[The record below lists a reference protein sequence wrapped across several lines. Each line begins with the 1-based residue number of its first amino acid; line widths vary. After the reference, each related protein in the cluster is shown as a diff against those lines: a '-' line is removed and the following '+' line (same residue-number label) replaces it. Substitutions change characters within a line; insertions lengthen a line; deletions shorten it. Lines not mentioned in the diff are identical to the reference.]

1 MENKIHLLPEIVANQ
16 IAAGEVVDNP
26 ASAIKEMMENSI
38 DAGATSLT
46 VNFRNAG
53 LELIQIIDNGCGMS
67 PLDARMAFDRHATS
81 KIRNF
86 DDVYR
91 LQTFGFR
98 GEALASIAAVAQVE
112 LRTRRAEDEVGTET
126 IVNGGEF
133 ISQRPTMCPVG
144 SQFMVRNLF
153 YTAPARRKFNSD
165 RSKMVTEIKKV
176 FRQVALCNPAVRCE
190 LMSND
195 MPIITLEA
203 GSLQERIIG
212 IVGRHIKTNLLEVDV
227 DTTIVKVQGYVGRP
241 AAAKQKNAEQYL
253 FVNGRYFRS
262 PQIYR
267 SIMKAYEKLIPEKDS
282 PSYFLYLTVE
292 PERVDVNVSPHK
304 TEVRFADAEEVC
316 QIISAAVRSTLAKSG
331 NVSMMDFENSVA
343 IDIPVLGDPA
353 NQVYSEPRS
362 TMVEGYNPFSDNY
375 IDASASQKDIE
386 AAFDDPMQMLGVKL
400 PSAKKSP
407 AKRASAPSEAVDRLR
422 DVAWSDMAS
431 MGDFALREIPSAGL
445 AQIEVEDFMPKPVA
459 QEFVPLPVAQAE
471 PVEEYREITSS
482 AFEAIDMSAFGTM
495 EGESSLEFI
504 PSAVQ
509 QTIVQTEQMEFSA
522 VMPLKGG
529 YAIAMAAG
537 RTMIVDLRRAKE
549 RLLYDEYMSMLGVGA
564 APSQQLL
571 FPERLV
577 LSVEDYALLREHEVE
592 FAALGFDIRLMEDC
606 EVELCGIPSS
616 IVGEGADTLLY
627 DLLREVE
634 ASGDARERMRED
646 MARMMAVRASRQITR
661 QLSVKEAEELLGRL
675 CAAENYSFS
684 PSGKAIMA
692 ELTTEELKAKLN

>member
-133 ISQRPTMCPVG
+133 VSQRPTMCPVG

-195 MPIITLEA
+195 MPIITLA
-203 GSLQERIIG
+203 ASSLQERIIG

-282 PSYFLYLTVE
+282 PSYFLYLTIE

-343 IDIPVLGDPA
+343 IDIPVMGDPA
-353 NQVYSEPRS
+353 NVMYSEPRS
-362 TMVEGYNPFSDNY
+362 TTIEGYNPFSDNY
-375 IDASASQKDIE
+375 IDASASELDIE
-386 AAFDDPMQMLGVKL
+386 TAFDDPIQLMGLQMPKEKKA
-400 PSAKKSP
+400 SAKRTS
-407 AKRASAPSEAVDRLR
+407 AKGETVDRLR

-445 AQIEVEDFMPKPVA
+445 AEIQME
-459 QEFVPLPVAQAE
+459 EFVPKPKAQAE
-471 PVEEYREITSS
+471 PMEGYREIASS
-482 AFEAIDMSAFGTM
+482 GFEVIDMSAFGEV
-495 EGESSLEFI
+495 EGESSIEFI

-509 QTIVQTEQMEFSA
+509 QRIEQAEQLEFSA

-571 FPERLV
+571 FPERLL

-592 FAALGFDIRLMEDC
+592 FAALGFDIHLKEDC

-646 MARMMAVRASRQITR
+646 MARMMAVRASRQLAR
-661 QLSVKEAEELLGRL
+661 QLSVREAEELLGRL
-675 CAAENYSFS
+675 SAAENYSYS

-692 ELTTEELKAKLN
+692 ELTIEELKAKLN

>member
-112 LRTRRAEDEVGTET
+112 LRTRRSEDEVGTET

-316 QIISAAVRSTLAKSG
+316 QIILAAVRSTLAKSG

-362 TMVEGYNPFSDNY
+362 TMVDGYNPFSDNY

-386 AAFDDPMQMLGVKL
+386 AAFDDPMQLLGVKL

-431 MGDFALREIPSAGL
+431 MGDFALRDIPSAGF
-445 AQIEVEDFMPKPVA
+445 AEIETK
-459 QEFVPLPVAQAE
+459 EFVPRPAVQTE
-471 PVEEYREITSS
+471 PVEEYREIASS
-482 AFEAIDMSAFGTM
+482 GFEAIDMSSFGTM

-509 QTIVQTEQMEFSA
+509 QRIEQTEQLEFSA

-592 FAALGFDIRLMEDC
+592 FAALGFDVQLEGEG
-606 EVELCGIPSS
+606 EVMLHGVPSS
-616 IVGEGADTLLY
+616 VVGEQADTLLY
-627 DLLREVE
+627 DLLHEVE
-634 ASGDARERMRED
+634 LSGEAKERMRSD
-646 MARMMAVRASRQITR
+646 MARVMAVRGSRLQRNLTSE
-661 QLSVKEAEELLGRL
+661 QVMEMLSRL
-675 CAAENYSFS
+675 SACENYSFS
-684 PSGKAIMA
+684 PSGKPIMT
-692 ELTTEELKAKLN
+692 ELTVEDIKSKLS

>member
-133 ISQRPTMCPVG
+133 VSQRPTMCPVG

-195 MPIITLEA
+195 MPIITLA
-203 GSLQERIIG
+203 ASSLQERIIG

-282 PSYFLYLTVE
+282 PSYFLYLTIE

-343 IDIPVLGDPA
+343 IDIPVMGDPA
-353 NQVYSEPRS
+353 NVVYSEPRS
-362 TMVEGYNPFSDNY
+362 TTIEGYNPFSDNY
-375 IDASASQKDIE
+375 IDASASELDIE
-386 AAFDDPMQMLGVKL
+386 TAFDDPIQLMGLQMPKEKKA
-400 PSAKKSP
+400 SAKRTPTKG
-407 AKRASAPSEAVDRLR
+407 ETVDRLR

-445 AQIEVEDFMPKPVA
+445 AEIQME
-459 QEFVPLPVAQAE
+459 EFVPKPKAQAE
-471 PVEEYREITSS
+471 PMEGYREITSS
-482 AFEAIDMSAFGTM
+482 GFEAIDISSFGEV
-495 EGESSLEFI
+495 EGESSIEFI

-509 QTIVQTEQMEFSA
+509 QRIEQAEQLEFSA

-571 FPERLV
+571 FPERLL

-592 FAALGFDIRLMEDC
+592 FAALGFDIHLKEDC

-646 MARMMAVRASRQITR
+646 MARMMAVRASRQLAR
-661 QLSVKEAEELLGRL
+661 QLSVREAEELLGRL
-675 CAAENYSFS
+675 SAAENYSYS

-692 ELTTEELKAKLN
+692 ELTIEELKAKLN